1 MAHHAGPDAGYP
13 ACMNST
19 PFPAIPTKAIMK
31 RLTHDLVAQIIS
43 SLFLLLVL
51 EPRISSADA
60 LAFASPFTEHMV
72 IQRSKPIQLWG
83 TATPLSKV
91 EIQFADR
98 KTQVR
103 TGQDGIWRATLDPLP
118 AGGPYS
124 LSASSDAQSVTMN
137 DVLIGDVW
145 LCSGQSNMQMSLRE
159 CADVDSVLT
168 ASHPTLRLGKVGQ
181 AWTKSPQNQAKIVWT
196 AAGAKEAKDF
206 SAVAYTFAHELES
219 DPAMANVPLGILED
233 CLGGTVI
240 ESWLPKD
247 ALSGIDPKELQSSM
261 FGIGPTLLYN
271 GMIAPLGR
279 SKFTGVIW
287 YQGEGNAGEPQ
298 RYAKLLPRLFGAWRN
313 QFADP
318 DLPFLVV
325 QLPDYAT
332 DWGGV
337 YWQWIREA
345 QASAVAATP
354 NTALAVTINTN
365 DGWNLHPTQKHEIG
379 RRVALLARQQIY
391 KEQVVGS
398 GPRFK
403 SLEADGSKLIVS
415 FDTDGDGLSSGTAPV
430 DGFMIAGEDGIY
442 HQARALIDGDVVV
455 LHAEEVPTPRTVR
468 YAWAGVPCSTLVNRS
483 GLPAAPFRTDAFPV
497 TKGLGEPQHPSAGY
511 TFKGVD
517 FQVEVSG
524 EGRVTSLVSRY
535 QQFLSNASG
544 NWGGTCL
551 QNRSLQQPKLVG
563 PQTILC
569 ANNETAFT
577 IDLKADGMTW
587 ALKNT
592 HPKDELVFDIALAAG
607 VDVTGAPSAG
617 LRLTRKGVSLRVQ
630 GIDRVTQYRDVS
642 SEDSKVL
649 EVHVPAGGA
658 RTITVLEN

>member
-1 MAHHAGPDAGYP
+1 M
-13 ACMNST
+13 
-19 PFPAIPTKAIMK
+19 IMD
-31 RLTHDLVAQIIS
+31 RLTHRWIVHVMLA
-43 SLFLLLVL
+43 LLLLAL
-51 EPRISSADA
+51 EPRVSRGDA

-83 TATPLSKV
+83 TATPGSKLS
-91 EIQFADR
+91 IQLSDR
-98 KTQVR
+98 KTQVQA
-103 TGQDGIWRATLDPLP
+103 GQDGIWTATLDPLP
-118 AGGPYS
+118 AGGPFS
-124 LSASSDAQSVTMN
+124 LSASSDAQSVTIN

-145 LCSGQSNMQMSLRE
+145 LCSGQSNMQMSVRE
-159 CADVDSVLT
+159 MADADAVLT
-168 ASHPTLRLGKVGQ
+168 VSHPLLRLGKVGQ
-181 AWTKSPQNQAKIVWT
+181 AWTKSPQDQAKIAWT
-196 AAGAKEAKDF
+196 NAGAKEAKDF

-240 ESWLPKD
+240 ESWLPKE
-247 ALSGIDPKELQSSM
+247 ALSGFDSKELQVSM

-279 SKFTGVIW
+279 SQFKGVIW

-298 RYAKLLPRLFGAWRN
+298 RYAKLLPLMFEAWRK

-345 QASAVAATP
+345 QANAVAATP

-379 RRVALLARQQIY
+379 RRLVLLARQQVY

-398 GPRFK
+398 GPKFK
-403 SLEADGSKLIVS
+403 SVKVDGSKLVVS
-415 FDTDGDGLSSGTAPV
+415 FDTDGDGLSSGAAPV

-442 HQARALIDGDVVV
+442 HAAQAVIDRETVV
-455 LHAEEVPTPRTVR
+455 LNSAEVAAPKTVR
-468 YAWAGVPCSTLVNRS
+468 YAWAGVPCSTLANRS
-483 GLPAAPFRTDAFPV
+483 GLPAAPFRTDAFPM

-511 TFKGVD
+511 TFKGTD

-524 EGRVTSLVSRY
+524 EGRVTSLVARY
-535 QQFLSNASG
+535 QQFLSNAPG
-544 NWGGTCL
+544 NWGGTAL
-551 QNRSLQQPKLVG
+551 KNRSLQQPRLIG
-563 PQTILC
+563 PETIVC
-569 ANNETAFT
+569 VNNETAFT
-577 IDLKADGMTW
+577 IDLKAHGMTW
-587 ALKNT
+587 TLKNT

-607 VDVTGAPSAG
+607 VDVTDDPSAG
-617 LRLTRKGVSLRVQ
+617 LRLKRKGVSLKVE

-642 SEDSKVL
+642 AEDGKVL
-649 EVHVPAGGA
+649 EVHALAGGS
-658 RTITVLEN
+658 RRITIVEN